1 MMKDFALHY
10 RNAPAVSSFAPKAG
24 ELVAAKFSG
33 DGQWYR
39 AKVKRSS
46 AAKKEVELTFVDYG
60 NQETAPFSNTR
71 PLDPRFKTLSPQAQ
85 DARLSFV
92 KLAGPD
98 TEYAEDAIGRFRSLA
113 ESEMVDFSHKNHYIT
128 GSANVISRCL
138 GLAMID
144 KKERY
149 LASYP
154 GVVNALKDATLSA
167 KRERL
172 GMYELEYARCY
183 VLGPPPHSSA
193 AHGLASHMVLLI
205 RAKTG
210 LLRPDNMAIR
220 PRDLHTLMRDRA
232 RITRVN
238 NFGYCTSP
246 HDKEASLVEKSLNSP
261 CTYGLS
267 TRLQTHMAHQL
278 SVQINTKLVAYD
290 PPQDRRPY
298 PPDTGLGYS
307 TSWPSYET
315 TSLLPSGSDSTNL
328 ALPGSSSTFQL
339 YPSSFEPS
347 FQLPDTTY
355 PTPPP
360 TGAVGFEPN
369 FQQEFF
375 GPPPPAD
382 VHSPFMMDAPKPRP
396 IHAPTGVRNNTLAI
410 RSRQSQPH
418 LRTQLSIPS
427 PFPAYRSIQSFP
439 VNIPH
444 SRQSSSSSPTDDVPP
459 SIRRHSADRVSK
471 PTPNLSEVIVP
482 TEEESTAFISKL
494 YHILS
499 RPEYSKYLAW
509 NESGDAF
516 LLMNATEFAQQVLP
530 RFFRH
535 SNISSFVRQLRL
547 YGFTRVSTIRLL
559 QLADQSDHPAA
570 ADLVAQANASPSF
583 QSASGFARVYFLI
596 QSIRLVAHCM
606 LRSFVPARRK
616 KPFGTTEASEL
627 SQGQAGRVHPQKGG
641 RDR

>member
-1 MMKDFALHY
+1 MA
-10 RNAPAVSSFAPKAG
+10 
-24 ELVAAKFSG
+24 
-33 DGQWYR
+33 
-39 AKVKRSS
+39 
-46 AAKKEVELTFVDYG
+46 
-60 NQETAPFSNTR
+60 NQLLYS
-71 PLDPRFKTLSPQAQ
+71 
-85 DARLSFV
+85 
-92 KLAGPD
+92 
-98 TEYAEDAIGRFRSLA
+98 
-113 ESEMVDFSHKNHYIT
+113 M
-128 GSANVISRCL
+128 NVQGFL
-138 GLAMID
+138 
-144 KKERY
+144 
-149 LASYP
+149 
-154 GVVNALKDATLSA
+154 
-167 KRERL
+167 
-172 GMYELEYARCY
+172 
-183 VLGPPPHSSA
+183 
-193 AHGLASHMVLLI
+193 
-205 RAKTG
+205 
-210 LLRPDNMAIR
+210 
-220 PRDLHTLMRDRA
+220 
-232 RITRVN
+232 
-238 NFGYCTSP
+238 
-246 HDKEASLVEKSLNSP
+246 
-261 CTYGLS
+261 
-267 TRLQTHMAHQL
+267 
-278 SVQINTKLVAYD
+278 
-290 PPQDRRPY
+290 QDRRPY
-298 PPDTGLGYS
+298 PPDAGLGYS

-315 TSLLPSGSDSTNL
+315 PSILPGSDNANL
-328 ALPGSSSTFQL
+328 ALPGPSSNFHIYT
-339 YPSSFEPS
+339 SSFEPS

-382 VHSPFMMDAPKPRP
+382 VPNPFLLDAPKPRTMG
-396 IHAPTGVRNNTLAI
+396 APTGVRNNTLAI

-439 VNIPH
+439 VNLPH

-583 QSASGFARVYFLI
+583 QSASGFAHPLFLRGGKNLLG
-596 QSIRLVAHCM
+596 QLKP
-606 LRSFVPARRK
+606 RSSRK
-616 KPFGTTEASEL
+616 AKRAASTPKKEEGADEL
-627 SQGQAGRVHPQKGG
+627 PSLAGPS
-641 RDR
+641 DS

>member
-1 MMKDFALHY
+1 MD
-10 RNAPAVSSFAPKAG
+10 
-24 ELVAAKFSG
+24 
-33 DGQWYR
+33 
-39 AKVKRSS
+39 
-46 AAKKEVELTFVDYG
+46 
-60 NQETAPFSNTR
+60 
-71 PLDPRFKTLSPQAQ
+71 
-85 DARLSFV
+85 
-92 KLAGPD
+92 
-98 TEYAEDAIGRFRSLA
+98 
-113 ESEMVDFSHKNHYIT
+113 
-128 GSANVISRCL
+128 
-138 GLAMID
+138 
-144 KKERY
+144 
-149 LASYP
+149 
-154 GVVNALKDATLSA
+154 
-167 KRERL
+167 
-172 GMYELEYARCY
+172 
-183 VLGPPPHSSA
+183 
-193 AHGLASHMVLLI
+193 
-205 RAKTG
+205 
-210 LLRPDNMAIR
+210 
-220 PRDLHTLMRDRA
+220 
-232 RITRVN
+232 
-238 NFGYCTSP
+238 
-246 HDKEASLVEKSLNSP
+246 
-261 CTYGLS
+261 
-267 TRLQTHMAHQL
+267 
-278 SVQINTKLVAYD
+278 VQGFL
-290 PPQDRRPY
+290 QDRRPY

-535 SNISSFVRQLRL
+535 
-547 YGFTRVSTIRLL
+547 RLL

-583 QSASGFARVYFLI
+583 QSASGFAHPLFLRGGKNLLG
-596 QSIRLVAHCM
+596 QLKP
-606 LRSFVPARRK
+606 RSSRK
-616 KPFGTTEASEL
+616 AKRAASTPKKEEGTDEL
-627 SQGQAGRVHPQKGG
+627 PSLAGPS
-641 RDR
+641 DS